1 MTIDII
7 RVWKDDIYRQDL
19 SEQQCNQ
26 LPANPA
32 GELEISSAELGL
44 IYGGC
49 GGCQGTG
56 GTFLSAPVALS
67 QAEAVNITRKNFHS
81 FAFFCEQ
88 NVFSFNAQ
96 AGHSILSPVN
106 NVCVNDDN

>member
-19 SEQQCNQ
+19 GEQQRSQ

-32 GELEISSAELGL
+32 GELELSSAELGL

-49 GGCQGTG
+49 GACRCPG
-56 GTFLSAPVALS
+56 GTFSPAPTALS
-67 QAEAVNITRKNFHS
+67 QAEAVNISRKNFHS
-81 FAFFCEQ
+81 FAFFCQES
-88 NVFSFNAQ
+88 VFSFNGQ
-96 AGHSILSPVN
+96 TGHGFLSAVN
-106 NVCVNDDN
+106 NVCVNDN